1 MSTGP
6 IWSRPA
12 PGERRPSLTREKIV
26 ASAMALVDQEG
37 IAALSMRRIAQDL
50 GVGTMTL
57 YHYVRTKDEL
67 LDLID
72 DAMMGELLL
81 SDDELPPDDW
91 RKGLTAIAMRSREVH
106 RRHPWII
113 RTLDGLGNRIGPN
126 GLRHFEQS
134 LAAVAGTG
142 LGPEDRLDIISLVDE
157 YAFGFGLRAAS
168 DTGHEETGAFAE
180 IAAYVE
186 SQLDTG
192 DFPHIEALFP
202 PGVDR
207 AEVWQRFEEIER
219 DETRFRRGLDRLL
232 DGIALDIDRRS
243 R

>member
-142 LGPEDRLDIISLVDE
+142 LGS
-157 YAFGFGLRAAS
+157 
-168 DTGHEETGAFAE
+168 
-180 IAAYVE
+180 
-186 SQLDTG
+186 
-192 DFPHIEALFP
+192 
-202 PGVDR
+202 
-207 AEVWQRFEEIER
+207 
-219 DETRFRRGLDRLL
+219 
-232 DGIALDIDRRS
+232 
-243 R
+243 